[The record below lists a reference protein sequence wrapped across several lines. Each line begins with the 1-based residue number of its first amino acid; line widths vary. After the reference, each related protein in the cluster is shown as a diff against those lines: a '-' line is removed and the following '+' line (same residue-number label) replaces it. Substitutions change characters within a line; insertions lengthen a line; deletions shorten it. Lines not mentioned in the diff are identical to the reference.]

1 MKQIKFLMLA
11 GFAAV
16 FVSGCANVE
25 TAGVAGMQ
33 TTRDAFKAALHKEY
47 VALAVAE
54 NKEGDSEDAQYFID
68 KAKSAGLGLDV
79 VPQPLTERKVPG
91 HAKKAL
97 ASARTKLTT
106 KLWNGADEMPPKE
119 SARAQAM
126 FDCWM
131 QEQEEDNQPEHIR
144 ACRKAFQAALFD
156 MKERPR
162 MMAKPMKKM
171 APPAKMPDPF
181 VVYFATDSAE
191 VTDSEMVK
199 IKQAYADY
207 RLRKPGKIIIAGH
220 TDTRGDKEYNMGL
233 SRYRAAEVGNRLME
247 LGVPRKIVQRS
258 RYGEIAPV
266 VDSGDNKSEAKNR
279 RVTITF
285 LR

>member
-1 MKQIKFLMLA
+1 
-11 GFAAV
+11 
-16 FVSGCANVE
+16 
-25 TAGVAGMQ
+25 
-33 TTRDAFKAALHKEY
+33 
-47 VALAVAE
+47 
-54 NKEGDSEDAQYFID
+54 
-68 KAKSAGLGLDV
+68 
-79 VPQPLTERKVPG
+79 
-91 HAKKAL
+91 
-97 ASARTKLTT
+97 
-106 KLWNGADEMPPKE
+106 
-119 SARAQAM
+119 
-126 FDCWM
+126 
-131 QEQEEDNQPEHIR
+131 
-144 ACRKAFQAALFD
+144 
-156 MKERPR
+156 